1 MLEMGISMFS
11 FPWIMIMLKNYK
23 KSRKYPRKW
32 HCKFYFVDTF
42 FLGHVGDGNFHILF
56 LSKILPRSGRGQ
68 LVVHFN
74 SLTDEFTIPK
84 SHNKLLTNHMEFLG
98 HVGDGNFHILFLA
111 DPNIPKELQQAKD
124 LSTKVAE

>member
-1 MLEMGISMFS
+1 
-11 FPWIMIMLKNYK
+11 MLKNYK

-56 LSKILPRSGRGQ
+56 L
-68 LVVHFN
+68 
-74 SLTDEFTIPK
+74 T
-84 SHNKLLTNHMEFLG
+84 
-98 HVGDGNFHILFLA
+98 

>member
-42 FLGHVGDGNFHILF
+42 FV
-56 LSKILPRSGRGQ
+56 
-68 LVVHFN
+68 
-74 SLTDEFTIPK
+74 
-84 SHNKLLTNHMEFLG
+84 G

-111 DPNIPKELQQAKD
+111 DPNIPKDLQQAKD